1 MQKNLSYKILLLL
14 GILLSYQL
22 YAHDY
27 RNLLQKKASLENVKT
42 SLVSNKQWI
51 KYPNYTDRAGWD
63 KYTSTF
69 KTELIQ
75 LGVKQLN

>member
-63 KYTSTF
+63 KIYQYF
-69 KTELIQ
+69 
-75 LGVKQLN
+75 

>member
-1 MQKNLSYKILLLL
+1 MQNNFSYKFLLLVC
-14 GILLSYQL
+14 LLLCNQL

-51 KYPNYTDRAGWD
+51 KYPNYTDRAG
-63 KYTSTF
+63 
-69 KTELIQ
+69 
-75 LGVKQLN
+75 